1 MREVTLFW
9 KRDRLRQNSIGPIVD
24 ILQPAVFL
32 GYVDQNPKVVRI
44 MLRIECLP
52 GMEPHDLNELDD
64 LEVEK
69 TMSEPTPLD
78 DSWIII
84 MRVQHPLTLLSARV
98 GKAAIRP
105 GSRLDAE
112 GLHYIVRGSPIS
124 IRIIVNGARMMLRP
138 DRISASGV
146 SPEDLSGNRLLSER
160 QMGGLL
166 SDWQV
171 RGDLTRFSQM
181 HNFGRWLNPKRW
193 TRAFPRLYEIL
204 IRPPLDSVMLVPRE
218 QRGRLLFEGNRF
230 SMMVRDEEE
239 RELVEGL
246 ARATGWRPRGEH
258 DAHVRWVRVDVPF
271 ERVRHWLVELLG
283 PFQRRHGLR
292 GAPPWWNLYR
302 DPFPPANLPQRI
314 PDWLNQPFDDGP
326 EDLFDAA

>member
-9 KRDRLRQNSIGPIVD
+9 KRHRLRQVSVGPALDIVRTG
-24 ILQPAVFL
+24 VFL
-32 GYVDQNPKVVRI
+32 GYVERNPKMVRGMI
-44 MLRIECLP
+44 RVECQP
-52 GMEPHDLNELDD
+52 GTEPHDLDQLD
-64 LEVEK
+64 EVDVEEIL
-69 TMSEPTPLD
+69 SEPTALD

-84 MRVQHPLTLLSARV
+84 IRQRHPLALLSARV
-98 GKAAIRP
+98 GKATIRP

-181 HNFGRWLNPKRW
+181 HNFGRWQRW

-204 IRPPLDSVMLVPRE
+204 IRPPLDSVLLVPRE

-246 ARATGWRPRGEH
+246 ARATGWRPRGEPA
-258 DAHVRWVRVDVPF
+258 AHVRWVRVDVPI
-271 ERVRHWLVELLG
+271 ERVRARLVELLG

-292 GAPPWWNLYR
+292 GARPLWSLYR
-302 DPFPPANLPQRI
+302 DPFPPGNLPERI
-314 PDWLNQPFDDGP
+314 PDWLNRPFDDGS

>member
-24 ILQPAVFL
+24 ILQTAVFL
-32 GYVDQNPKVVRI
+32 GYVEQNPKVVRI

-64 LEVEK
+64 LEVEE
-69 TMSEPTPLD
+69 TLSEPTPLD

-98 GKAAIRP
+98 GKATIRP

-112 GLHYIVRGSPIS
+112 GLHYIVRGSPKS

-160 QMGGLL
+160 QMGVLQAAHAAGWYDIPRRITL
-166 SDWQV
+166 
-171 RGDLTRFSQM
+171 GDL
-181 HNFGRWLNPKRW
+181 
-193 TRAFPRLYEIL
+193 A
-204 IRPPLDSVMLVPRE
+204 
-218 QRGRLLFEGNRF
+218 
-230 SMMVRDEEE
+230 
-239 RELVEGL
+239 REL
-246 ARATGWRPRGEH
+246 
-258 DAHVRWVRVDVPF
+258 
-271 ERVRHWLVELLG
+271 ELG
-283 PFQRRHGLR
+283 R
-292 GAPPWWNLYR
+292 
-302 DPFPPANLPQRI
+302 
-314 PDWLNQPFDDGP
+314 
-326 EDLFDAA
+326 